1 MNVAAFLAGTT
12 GRAVR
17 AAAGIAMIA
26 IGATAGGAWWILAAA
41 GLLPLA
47 AGVFDFCL
55 IGPLMRMPLTGTAFR
70 RRLAPPR

>member
-1 MNVAAFLAGTT
+1 
-12 GRAVR
+12 
-17 AAAGIAMIA
+17 MIA

-55 IGPLMRMPLTGTAFR
+55 IGPLMKLPLNGTALR
-70 RRLAPPR
+70 RRLAQR